1 MPSSSIANTNTHSSK
16 PNSQASSTTTSVRQ
30 FPSLN
35 FDTCSNSIIA
45 KKVAAL
51 WKDESEEVKAIWKG
65 KADKAKQQHLQQHP
79 DYSYQPRKPS
89 EKKRRMTKRKTAT
102 TTAAVVFADNNAQQ
116 VQTPQQP
123 LPAFALNSLDLN
135 LTSCNPIAMGANVVD
150 AFDMYD
156 EFIVHHSSGH
166 HVIDFAAN
174 NNLSIELASGDA
186 QPVNFVDFN
195 ISASELS
202 QDVDAMM
209 DAASAPVIA
218 TGAGAMAPAGPF
230 WKDHDS
236 FGPMMTAEQIQ
247 NQDFLNSADAKDL
260 EQDRQELLFGQTQEW
275 NVWQDNPAY
284 LL

>member
-16 PNSQASSTTTSVRQ
+16 PNSQLLSTTISVSQ
-30 FPSLN
+30 FPSPKHHKC
-35 FDTCSNSIIA
+35 TNSILA

-51 WKDESEEVKAIWKG
+51 WKDESEEAKAIWKA
-65 KADKAKQQHLQQHP
+65 KADEAKQRHLQQHP

-89 EKKRRMTKRKTAT
+89 EKKRRITKRKMAT
-102 TTAAVVFADNNAQQ
+102 TAAAVVFADNNAQQ
-116 VQTPQQP
+116 IQTPQQP
-123 LPAFALNSLDLN
+123 LPAFTLNSLDLA
-135 LTSCNPIAMGANVVD
+135 LTSCDPIAMGDNAVD

-156 EFIVHHSSGH
+156 EFIVHHTSGQN
-166 HVIDFAAN
+166 VIDFAAN

-195 ISASELS
+195 ASGSELS
-202 QDVDAMM
+202 QDVEAVM
-209 DAASAPVIA
+209 DATSAPVIA

-230 WKDHDS
+230 WKDYDS
-236 FGPMMTAEQIQ
+236 FGPMMTTEQIQ

-260 EQDRQELLFGQTQEW
+260 EQDRQELLFGQSQEW